1 MLGTMKANRLHGF
14 GGPEAITFEEAPY
27 PMPDPGQVLVRVH
40 AAGVGPWDGWVRSG
54 RSAIARSL
62 PLTLGSDLAGTVEAV
77 GSAESAFVAGDEIYG
92 VTNPQF
98 TGANAE
104 FAVAMESMIALKPNR
119 LSYVEAASVPVVAV
133 TAWQMLFE
141 HADISRGERVLVHG
155 AAGNVGAYA
164 VQLARLAGARV
175 WGTAFAEDAEEVLR
189 LGARQVIEV
198 GTVAAKPLERSFDAV
213 IDTVGGTTQ
222 AALFPLLRAGG
233 VLVSSVSQPDAAMA
247 KNYGVFPIFFL
258 VKVDTRTLTTISA
271 LLESGQLTAR
281 VATVLPLAQ
290 ARRAH
295 EILEGMLPSHGGKIV
310 LAAEAVRA

>member
-1 MLGTMKANRLHGF
+1 MSATMKANRLHGF
-14 GGPEAITFEEAPY
+14 GGPEAIAFEDAPR
-27 PMPDPGQVLVRVH
+27 PVPEPGQVLVRVH
-40 AAGVGPWDGWVRSG
+40 ATGVGPWDGWVRSG

-77 GSAESAFVAGDEIYG
+77 GSDDSAFAPGDEIYG

-104 FAVAMESMIALKPNR
+104 FAVAVESMIALKPSR
-119 LSYVEAASVPVVAV
+119 LSFVEAASVPVIAV

-155 AAGNVGAYA
+155 GAGNVGAYA
-164 VQLARLAGARV
+164 VQLARLAGAQV
-175 WGTAFAEDAEEVLR
+175 WATAFAADAEEVLR
-189 LGARQVIEV
+189 LGAREVIEL
-198 GTVAAKPLERSFDAV
+198 GTPAVKPLERSFDAV

-222 AALFPLLRAGG
+222 AALFPVLRAGG
-233 VLVSSVSQPDAAMA
+233 ALVSSVSQPDVALA
-247 KNYGVFPIFFL
+247 KDYDVLPIFFL
-258 VKVDTRTLTTISA
+258 VKANTRTLTTIGA
-271 LLESGQLTAR
+271 LLESGQLKAR

-295 EILEGMLPSHGGKIV
+295 EILEGMLSSHGGKIV
-310 LAAEAVRA
+310 LAAEAAHG